1 MIEHPQGIGRSGGPP
16 SGGAGGDRYLGKG
29 PGKNPGPRRAGDGAP
44 PSLAGRRNAGGGASD
59 DALPPG
65 ADADAKG
72 RGAAEGGGPRKV
84 RPGRPR
90 RAARPRRWGAITGPT
105 GWPARPGHRP
115 APSCFAPA
123 AIPLRAARRRV
134 SGRVPDRARPQG
146 REHPGETPLRAA
158 SRFARGGGS
167 HSSRRRV
174 PYPRPPQRGGRGE
187 GRRPQ
192 RMAVVSSSSRLII
205 SAHVSRSSNSIG
217 WAVDTS
223 ITAS

>member
-1 MIEHPQGIGRSGGPP
+1 MPLKVRNNIYIISKLCTSFKVAGSIYICKIQSIIEHPQGIGRSGGPP
-16 SGGAGGDRYLGKG
+16 SGGAGGDRDLGKG

-115 APSCFAPA
+115 APYSLARQHAAP
-123 AIPLRAARRRV
+123 
-134 SGRVPDRARPQG
+134 
-146 REHPGETPLRAA
+146 
-158 SRFARGGGS
+158 
-167 HSSRRRV
+167 
-174 PYPRPPQRGGRGE
+174 
-187 GRRPQ
+187 
-192 RMAVVSSSSRLII
+192 M
-205 SAHVSRSSNSIG
+205 
-217 WAVDTS
+217 
-223 ITAS
+223 